1 MTKGK
6 KLMDVVFILDRS
18 GSMRGTEKDTI
29 SGYNGYINDFKSK
42 NAKITTILFDDKY
55 EMITKRQNVNEVPEL
70 TEQQYYVRGCTALL
84 DAIGKSI
91 KFMEKEKVE
100 KVMFIITTD
109 GYENAS
115 RKFNK
120 EQIKEMIQGHKEWE
134 FMYIGAD
141 IDSYSEGQ
149 SIGINS
155 SNISNYKK
163 DSKGISRMFK
173 AMCVASDAFCDEDCI
188 DSSWKEGL
196 EEYMEEN
203 KEKESNNT
211 EIESNNTEI
220 EW

>member
-1 MTKGK
+1 MTKRK

-29 SGYNGYINDFKSK
+29 GGYNGYINDFKSK
-42 NAKITTILFDDKY
+42 NAKITTVLFDDKY
-55 EMITKRQNVNEVPEL
+55 EMITKRQNANEVSEL
-70 TEQQYYVRGCTALL
+70 TEKQYYVRGCTALL

-91 KFMEKEKVE
+91 KFMEKEKAE

-115 RKFNK
+115 HKFTK

-163 DSKGISRMFK
+163 DGKGISKMFK
-173 AMCVASDAFCDEDCI
+173 AMFLASEEFCDEDCI
-188 DSSWKEGL
+188 DSSWKEEL

-203 KEKESNNT
+203 EEKET
-211 EIESNNTEI
+211 NNTEI

>member
-1 MTKGK
+1 MTKRK

-42 NAKITTILFDDKY
+42 NAKITTVLFDDKY
-55 EMITKRQNVNEVPEL
+55 EMITKRKDVKEVPKL
-70 TEQQYYVRGCTALL
+70 TEKQYFVRGCTALL
-84 DAIGKSI
+84 DAIGKAV
-91 KFMEKEKVE
+91 KFMEKEKAE
-100 KVMFIITTD
+100 KVIFIITTD

-115 RKFNK
+115 CKFNK

-149 SIGINS
+149 SIGIDN
-155 SNISNYKK
+155 SNIANYKK
-163 DSKGISRMFK
+163 DRKGISKMFK
-173 AMCVASDAFCDEDCI
+173 AMFLASELFCDEDCI

-196 EEYMEEN
+196 EYYIEEN
-203 KEKESNNT
+203 KNRTNK
-211 EIESNNTEI
+211 
-220 EW
+220 

>member
-1 MTKGK
+1 MTKRK

-18 GSMRGTEKDTI
+18 GSMRETEKDI
-29 SGYNGYINDFKSK
+29 IGGYNGYINDFKSK
-42 NAKITTILFDDKY
+42 NAKITTVLFDDKY

-70 TEQQYYVRGCTALL
+70 TEKQYYVRGCTALL

-91 KFMEKEKVE
+91 KFMEKEKTE

-115 RKFNK
+115 HKYNK

-149 SIGINS
+149 SIGISS

-163 DSKGISRMFK
+163 DGKGISKLFK
-173 AMCVASDAFCDEDCI
+173 AMFVASDVFCDEDCI
-188 DSSWKEGL
+188 DSSWKEEL

-203 KEKESNNT
+203 EEKESNNT
-211 EIESNNTEI
+211 EI
-220 EW
+220 